1 MATSTREH
9 DAATVS
15 GTEAEQTS
23 SEFDRVNARPN
34 SHAATAPPTPKD
46 DSVMIAA
53 FT

>member
-9 DAATVS
+9 DATTVS

-23 SEFDRVNARPN
+23 SEVDRVNARPN
-34 SHAATAPPTPKD
+34 SHAATAPPIPKD
-46 DSVMIAA
+46 NSVMIVP